1 MEGEREGVGERPSTK
16 LCRINEKAVKPRSHE
31 YYGISP
37 AGFMDKMSE
46 WQKTLGLDSL
56 SVGISII
63 VNDMSV
69 EEMALCTC
77 ENSTTAG
84 LTRLHC
90 GTPLIV

>member
-1 MEGEREGVGERPSTK
+1 
-16 LCRINEKAVKPRSHE
+16 
-31 YYGISP
+31 
-37 AGFMDKMSE
+37 MDKMSE

-90 GTPLIV
+90 GSPLIV